1 MYNEIEIKYFSQKNN
16 SGGKKMNSMFKN
28 IVHECDLCVVGGGL
42 AGMLAAIAAARHGSK
57 VVIMQ
62 DRPVFGGNASGEVRM
77 WISGA
82 HGVNNRETGILEE
95 IALENIYYN
104 PSRDYPLWD
113 SVLFNAIAQEP
124 NIEKLLNCSCNDCEM
139 DGNKIVSISGWQTT
153 TQQYHTV
160 KAKYFADCSGDSIL
174 APITGA
180 EFRLGREGRDEFDE
194 SIAPEVEDKRTM
206 GMSCLIQAKET
217 LGVHK
222 FTPPDWAYKYT
233 KADLPHRIP
242 RLHAPEE
249 NFWYMELGG
258 MHDSIA
264 DTEELRD
271 ELLKVALG
279 IWDFVKNSGDYNADR
294 WELCFLGFLPGKRES
309 RRYVGDYIM
318 TQNDVSSEGKF
329 DDTVAYGG
337 WTMDD
342 HHPGGIATREL
353 PNIFHPAPSPFGI
366 PYRTLYSKN
375 IDNLFFA
382 GRNISVTHCA
392 MSATRVM
399 ATCGLLGQAVG
410 TAAAIANKYGLSP
423 RGVYEQKLGE
433 LQQTLMEDDC
443 YLPRFKMKMSD
454 IMTSSTIT
462 ASEGDVAQLI
472 NGHDRPIGDEENS
485 WVAPVGTP
493 IEVKFAKEEDVK
505 GIRFI
510 FDSDLNRKTIG
521 SNGFMDRKATLH
533 NRPFDLTEVH
543 LPETLVKNM
552 KIELLDKDGKVCDTV
567 KIEKNRQRL
576 VVKEIGKKCY
586 GVRLTPTATY
596 GCEDVRIF
604 SVNVF

>member
-1 MYNEIEIKYFSQKNN
+1 
-16 SGGKKMNSMFKN
+16 MNSNFKN
-28 IVHECDLCVVGGGL
+28 IIHECDLCVVGGGL
-42 AGMLAAIAAARHGSK
+42 SGMCAAIAAARHGSK

-62 DRPVFGGNASGEVRM
+62 DRPLFGGNASGEVRM

-82 HGVNNRETGILEE
+82 HGENMRETGILEE
-95 IALENIYYN
+95 IALENIYRN
-104 PSRDYPLWD
+104 PTRDYPLWD
-113 SVLFNAIAQEP
+113 SVLFEAVANEK
-124 NIEKLLNCSCNDCEM
+124 NITKILNCSCNDCEM
-139 DGNKIVSISGWQTT
+139 DGDRIVSISGWQTT

-180 EFRLGREGRDEFDE
+180 EFRIGREGRDEFGE
-194 SIAPEVEDKRTM
+194 SIAPEVQDRRTM
-206 GMSCLIQAKET
+206 GMTCLIQARET
-217 LGVHK
+217 NEVHK
-222 FTPPDWAYKYT
+222 YTPPAWANKYT
-233 KADLPHRIP
+233 KESLPHRLP
-242 RLHAPEE
+242 RMHSPSE

-279 IWDFVKNSGDYNADR
+279 IWDYVKNSGDYEADT
-294 WELCFLGFLPGKRES
+294 WELTFLGFLPGKRES

-318 TQNDVSSEGKF
+318 NQNDVSSEGKF

-375 IDNLFFA
+375 IANLFFA

-399 ATCGLLGQAVG
+399 ATCALLGQAMG
-410 TAAAIANKYGLSP
+410 TAAAIANRYGLSP

-433 LQQTLMEDDC
+433 LQQTLMDDDC
-443 YLPRFKMKMSD
+443 YLPRFKMQMSD
-454 IMTSSTIT
+454 IMTSATI
-462 ASEGDVAQLI
+462 SSPVGDVAQLI
-472 NGHDRPIGDEENS
+472 NGNDRPIGDEMNS

-493 IEVKFAKEEDVK
+493 IEVKFAKEENVE

-510 FDSDLNRKTIG
+510 FDSDLDRKTIG
-521 SNGFMDRKATLH
+521 AGGYMDRKATLH
-533 NRPFDLTEVH
+533 NRHLGIKQVH
-543 LPETLVKNM
+543 IPETLVRDM
-552 KIELLDKDGKVCDTV
+552 KIELLDKAGSVIDTV
-567 KIEKNRQRL
+567 MIENNHQRL
-576 VVKEIGKKCY
+576 VKCEIGKKCC
-586 GVRLTPTATY
+586 GVRLTPTATH
-596 GCEDVRIF
+596 GTPDARIF